1 MENQGLPGKRAA
13 LFRNRNDR
21 ENIMAIKWNFHTH
34 TTFCDGKSTAEEMVQ
49 RALELGFDRLGF
61 SGHCYTWFDPEFH
74 MDTEAYFAELHRL
87 QEAYRGR
94 LEIFCGLEGETLGH
108 GEGYEKAEY
117 IIGSTHYL
125 KTGEEYLSFDN
136 TEEEL
141 TRMCRE
147 YFGGDYYRLCRAYF
161 ETTAKT
167 IDSIRENLKRQ
178 QESSLTFPKNVTSP
192 KNGKG
197 AAAEG
202 PGAGAPEKRSA
213 PLMFAGHFDLVTR
226 FNDAMHF
233 VDEEDPR
240 YLGPAMEAM
249 EYLVGEGVPF
259 EINLGALNR
268 GRKKYAYP
276 APTLLRKLHELGGE
290 ILISSD
296 AHHRDLLDGGFAEGI
311 AAAEAAGFDHALVMR
326 RNADGSV
333 EWEEAAPG
341 LDSP

>member
-1 MENQGLPGKRAA
+1 G
-13 LFRNRNDR
+13 
-21 ENIMAIKWNFHTH
+21 
-34 TTFCDGKSTAEEMVQ
+34 EEMVQ

-125 KTGEEYLSFDN
+125 KTGEEYLSVDN

-141 TRMCRE
+141 ARMCRE

-161 ETTAKT
+161 ETAAKT

-178 QESSLTFPKNVTSP
+178 RE
-192 KNGKG
+192 
-197 AAAEG
+197 
-202 PGAGAPEKRSA
+202 
-213 PLMFAGHFDLVTR
+213 PLLFVGHFDLVTR

-233 VDEEDPR
+233 VDEEDPG

-249 EYLVGEGVPF
+249 EYLVKEGVPF

-276 APTLLRKLHELGGE
+276 APILLRRLKELGGE

-326 RNADGSV
+326 RKAGGSA
-333 EWEEAAPG
+333 EWEEAP
-341 LDSP
+341 LRR

>member
-1 MENQGLPGKRAA
+1 MILKS
-13 LFRNRNDR
+13 
-21 ENIMAIKWNFHTH
+21 NFHTH

-74 MDTEAYFAELHRL
+74 MDTEAYFAELKRL
-87 QEAYRGR
+87 QEAYHGR
-94 LEIFCGLEGETLGH
+94 IELFCGLEGETLGH

-125 KTGEEYLSFDN
+125 KTGEEYLSVDN

-141 TRMCRE
+141 ARMCRE
-147 YFGGDYYRLCRAYF
+147 YFGGDYYKLSQAYY

-178 QESSLTFPKNVTSP
+178 D
-192 KNGKG
+192 
-197 AAAEG
+197 
-202 PGAGAPEKRSA
+202 
-213 PLMFAGHFDLVTR
+213 PLMFVGHFDLVTR
-226 FNDAMHF
+226 FNDSMHF
-233 VDEEDPR
+233 MDEEDPR

-249 EYLVGEGVPF
+249 EYLVKQGVPF

-268 GRKKYAYP
+268 GRKRYAYP
-276 APTLLRKLHELGGE
+276 APTLLQKLHDLGGE

-296 AHHRDLLDGGFAEGI
+296 AHHRDLLDGAFAEGTR
-311 AAAEAAGFDHALVMR
+311 AAEEAGFDHALVMR
-326 RNADGSV
+326 RNTDGSAG
-333 EWEEAAPG
+333 WEEVP
-341 LDSP
+341 LRP

>member
-1 MENQGLPGKRAA
+1 
-13 LFRNRNDR
+13 
-21 ENIMAIKWNFHTH
+21 MAIKCNFHTH

-87 QEAYRGR
+87 QAAYRGR
-94 LEIFCGLEGETLGH
+94 IEIFCGLEGETLGH

-125 KTGEEYLSFDN
+125 KTGEEFLSFDN

-141 TRMCRE
+141 SRMCRE

-178 QESSLTFPKNVTSP
+178 QENSLTSP
-192 KNGKG
+192 KNAGKG
-197 AAAEG
+197 AAADAAE
-202 PGAGAPEKRSA
+202 
-213 PLMFAGHFDLVTR
+213 PLMFVGHFDLVTR
-226 FNDAMHF
+226 FNDAMYF

-249 EYLVGEGVPF
+249 EYLVKQDVPF

-276 APTLLRKLHELGGE
+276 APTLLKRLKELGGE

-311 AAAEAAGFDHALVMR
+311 AAAEAAGFDRVLVMR
-326 RNADGSV
+326 RNADGRV
-333 EWEEAAPG
+333 EWEEAELRRRG
-341 LDSP
+341 LIHREAACAT

>member
-21 ENIMAIKWNFHTH
+21 ENIMAIKSNFHTH

-125 KTGEEYLSFDN
+125 KTGEEFLSFDN

-178 QESSLTFPKNVTSP
+178 QECLLTSP
-192 KNGKG
+192 KNAGKG
-197 AAAEG
+197 AAADAEG
-202 PGAGAPEKRSA
+202 PGNGVTEKRSA

-240 YLGPAMEAM
+240 YLGPAM
-249 EYLVGEGVPF
+249 
-259 EINLGALNR
+259 
-268 GRKKYAYP
+268 
-276 APTLLRKLHELGGE
+276 
-290 ILISSD
+290 
-296 AHHRDLLDGGFAEGI
+296 
-311 AAAEAAGFDHALVMR
+311 
-326 RNADGSV
+326 
-333 EWEEAAPG
+333 
-341 LDSP
+341 